1 MFQVRHV
8 KICAGTQK
16 QAFEATLLDR
26 YQYRV
31 RVIHTYRVDPDV
43 RATMEFYTEW
53 EDSIKLWKV
62 WCNAEDHVPCNLTV
76 REDTSQPTTIKVVC
90 NAHQHTHGQPH

>member
-8 KICAGTQK
+8 KICARTQK

-26 YQYRV
+26 YQYRA

-43 RATMEFYTEW
+43 RATMEFYTE
-53 EDSIKLWKV
+53 
-62 WCNAEDHVPCNLTV
+62 
-76 REDTSQPTTIKVVC
+76 
-90 NAHQHTHGQPH
+90 